1 MMLISMEK
9 SLVFAGGCPSSWETF
24 TIGSSSKCFKYFTTP
39 RSPAAAEESCQ
50 ALGGHLASIHSLEE
64 HNFVTGMASS
74 DIFWIGGVDVNNNGT
89 WEWTD
94 GSSFDYSNWRAGQPN
109 GGEYYI
115 AIGDAQGGGDWRDWI
130 EGANEDYVC
139 QLGLGGV

>member
-24 TIGSSSKCFKYFTTP
+24 TTGSSSKCYKYFTTAQ
-39 RSPAAAEESCQ
+39 SPAAAEESCQ

-64 HNFVTGMASS
+64 HNFLIGMALS
-74 DIFWIGGVDVNNNGT
+74 DTFWIGGVDLNNDGNWG
-89 WEWTD
+89 WTD
-94 GSSFDYSNWRAGQPN
+94 GSSFDYSNWLSNQPN

-115 AIGDAQGGGDWRDWI
+115 VVGNVQGGGDWRDWTLD
-130 EGANEDYVC
+130 ASADYVC
-139 QLGLGGV
+139 QLNVGV